1 MEYPRPL
8 CTVKSVKTHWTTR
21 LAAPFA
27 GPFAGLFVALTIAAG
42 CGGTTRTVQ
51 TPEAKQFALTR
62 CGAVFEP
69 TSQLKCYVQ
78 HFDAIRTNE
87 GAVEAV
93 DELITWHNDPRG
105 AAFSTHC
112 HETLHELGVREM
124 RDASTETARVSVFT
138 GARTTCTGGYVHGAL
153 TEYFS
158 AVTADQLDQA
168 YPTMCATLVDAVSA
182 QLGRDADATG
192 WLSWNCNHMVGHA
205 LYTAHTDD
213 LVAGAALCER
223 FEGDGDQRR
232 GCEAGFY
239 MEHYL
244 IVGRTPGTGYSA
256 TPDSVHAV
264 YALCRDV
271 DPDVR
276 RGCWSESGGVLYIT
290 AGRDW
295 KAAGEGCRNEAQ
307 DAIELEACYESLGRN
322 IAPYAGYEPEQMRSW
337 CTELGDQ
344 LAVET
349 CAIQIAGSQAME
361 LDREEAG
368 LKLCRAMVVDADR
381 LKRCTE
387 GVSRTTNQLA
397 NSGFDGGVGT
407 WDQ

>member
-1 MEYPRPL
+1 
-8 CTVKSVKTHWTTR
+8 VKPYLKAR
-21 LAAPFA
+21 LT
-27 GPFAGLFVALTIAAG
+27 ALVVVLAVLAG
-42 CGGTTRTVQ
+42 CGGSKQAVQ
-51 TPEAKQFALTR
+51 TPEAKQFGLTR

-69 TSQLKCYVQ
+69 ISQLSCYVE

-87 GAVEAV
+87 GAVIAV
-93 DELITWHNDPRG
+93 DELIAWHNDPRG

-124 RDASTETARVSVFT
+124 REAGDETDRVAVFT

-158 AVTADQLDQA
+158 EITVEQLDAQ
-168 YPTMCATLVDAVSA
+168 YTTMCSTLVDAVSS

-205 LYTAHTDD
+205 LYTAHTED
-213 LVAGAALCER
+213 LVAGAAMCAR

-244 IVGRTPGTGYSA
+244 VVGRSPGTGYSA
-256 TPDSVHAV
+256 SPGSVHDV
-264 YALCRDV
+264 HSLCRDV
-271 DPDVR
+271 DPGVR

-295 KAAGEGCRNEAQ
+295 SAAGEGCRTEAR
-307 DAIELEACYESLGRN
+307 DAMELEACYESLGRN
-322 IAPYAGYEPEQMRSW
+322 IAPYAGYEPDQMRTW
-337 CTELGDQ
+337 CNELGDQ

-368 LKLCRAMVVDADR
+368 LALCREMVKDADR
-381 LKRCTE
+381 LKRCTD
-387 GVSRTTNQLA
+387 GVSRTTDQLA

-407 WDQ
+407 WGQ